1 MNISLN
7 NKRGQIGKTVTTL
20 FVMIAVLIIMG
31 GFVYFASLIG
41 KPNTLILDENLGNDF
56 FGKQIDV
63 NIEGKT
69 DKINILEGLLKYRQE
84 NVNVAGGQEGYGF
97 GGGFSKAL
105 SEYLQKEG
113 TKYSYPI
120 CLAYSMQDDFEKRRI
135 FIIYDAKME
144 GKQVLGENP
153 ESVEKRSALRTF
165 NEGYILPGLGD
176 KAVMAGDNGN
186 EIKIGNFIG
195 LLDSQIGFKINNLP
209 KISLIVDSKNVD
221 IYYYYGKCKGG
232 I

>member
-1 MNISLN
+1 MVLFF
-7 NKRGQIGKTVTTL
+7 NKRGQIGKTITTL

-31 GFVYFASLIG
+31 IFVYFASLIG

-63 NIEGKT
+63 SIE
-69 DKINILEGLLKYRQE
+69 DKVNRVSVLEGLLKYGVE
-84 NVNVAGGQEGYGF
+84 NVNVAGGQAGYGF

-105 SEYLQKEG
+105 SEELQKEG
-113 TKYSYPI
+113 MKYSYPV
-120 CLAYSMQDDFEKRRI
+120 CLAYSVQDDFEKRRI
-135 FIIYDAKME
+135 FIVYDKRME
-144 GKQVLGENP
+144 GKQVQGENP
-153 ESVEKRSALRTF
+153 DNIEVRKALRIF
-165 NEGYILPGLGD
+165 NEGYVLPGLGD
-176 KAVMAGDNGN
+176 KTVMAGDNGN

-195 LLDSQIGFKINNLP
+195 LLDSQIGFKLTNLP
-209 KISLIVDSKNVD
+209 KITLIVDDKNVD